1 MRHGAESPRPIIPDT
16 CGLYGVVRL
25 LILGSTPTLTTKI
38 YIMKN
43 ALLTVLSTVLSVA
56 ITGIGLFLMVS
67 FLLGDFKIIPFLI
80 GLVGYFIALR
90 PAINEWENTFK
101 KIFKVDDK

>member
-1 MRHGAESPRPIIPDT
+1 
-16 CGLYGVVRL
+16 
-25 LILGSTPTLTTKI
+25 
-38 YIMKN
+38 MKN
-43 ALLTVLSTVLSVA
+43 ALLTVLATVLSVVVVGFGS
-56 ITGIGLFLMVS
+56 ILFVN
-67 FLLGDFKIIPFLI
+67 FLEGEFTIIPFLI